1 MRLLATALAAIV
13 AQAAPAQQPAPRFRA
28 GVDVVQVAVV
38 ARDGAGNPVTDL
50 ASSDFEVLEDGVSQ
64 RVVAFARVSL
74 PMFRPAAAA
83 ARPAAPDI
91 PLDVATN
98 ESLAAA
104 RIFVLVLDAL
114 HVAPVRTLTVRQQA
128 RQFVEERVGP
138 GDLAAVF
145 SPGGPPAATADFTN
159 DRARLLAA
167 IDSFTSSKLTSATVE
182 RAEELA
188 RASTTGIVMHGG
200 KDPSDGERAG
210 RAQALSATLEALARH
225 LERVPGRRKALLLF
239 SEGIDYDTTDV
250 MGETQRY
257 ASDVM
262 RAMERALNALMRTNV
277 AMYSV
282 DPRGLASGQGDLIQ
296 TPVYTSRPG
305 DPGVPS
311 ERDVEA
317 EQDRALR
324 SLRDAAV
331 ATGGFLATDL
341 GLARA
346 FERIAAETSEYYVL
360 GYTPARPS
368 KPGERRKIEVRI
380 SRPGVTVTARR
391 GYVVPAPARASTR
404 PAESLPDD
412 LAPSP
417 MARPGRARAPM
428 PGGVTAPEV
437 PRPVAG
443 VSSELT
449 ELLASPLPATGLGL
463 RVQAVAFK
471 GDRSRRDVQIVIE
484 VLGSGLRF
492 DEREGRAEERIDL
505 ALVTVDD
512 RGRAGNGRSTTIEM
526 RLPAAD
532 AARVK
537 TTGVRWLSKLD
548 LPPGRHQLRI
558 AARAA
563 KSGTSGL
570 VTHVVDVPRFDPDR
584 MFMSG
589 VTLTSLPSVLMMTRG
604 KGWLEATLD
613 TPPSAGRTFV
623 GGDQVT
629 AAVDVHVPPNRAA
642 DAAVVAEI
650 DAPGQPGQPIAARAG
665 SKASGSTREVAF
677 PIDTRGMAPG
687 AYVLRVTATA
697 AGDRIEHAVPFQ
709 IVAPRR

>member
-1 MRLLATALAAIV
+1 MRLLATALAAIL
-13 AQAAPAQQPAPRFRA
+13 AHAAPAQPPPPRFRA
-28 GVDVVQVAVV
+28 GVDVVQVAVI
-38 ARDGAGNPVTDL
+38 ARDAAGNPVTDL
-50 ASSDFEVLEDGVSQ
+50 GSSDFEVLEDGVPQ
-64 RVVAFARVSL
+64 RVVAFTRVSL
-74 PMFRPAAAA
+74 PLFRPAAAA
-83 ARPAAPDI
+83 EPAAPDI
-91 PLDVATN
+91 PLDVGTN

-128 RQFVEERVGP
+128 RQFIEQHVGP

-145 SPGGPPAATADFTN
+145 SPGGPPSATADFTN

-167 IDSFTSSKLTSATVE
+167 VDSFTSSKLTSATVE

-188 RASTTGIVMHGG
+188 RAATTGIVVHGG

-210 RAQALSATLEALARH
+210 RAQALTATLEALARH

-250 MGETQRY
+250 MGDIQRY

-262 RAMERALNALMRTNV
+262 RAMDRALSALMRTNV

-282 DPRGLASGQGDLIQ
+282 DPRGLGSGQGDLIQ
-296 TPVYTSRPG
+296 TPVYTARPG
-305 DPGVPS
+305 DPALPS

-317 EQDRALR
+317 EQDRAVR

-346 FERIAAETSEYYVL
+346 FERIAVETSEYYVL

-368 KPGERRKIEVRI
+368 KAGERRKIEVRI
-380 SRPGVTVTARR
+380 SRPGVAVTARR
-391 GYVVPAPARASTR
+391 GYVVPAPARTANR
-404 PAESLPDD
+404 AADPLPDD

-417 MARPGRARAPM
+417 MARPGRGRSPVL
-428 PGGVTAPEV
+428 GGVTAPEA
-437 PRPVAG
+437 PKPVAG
-443 VSSELT
+443 VSTDLT
-449 ELLASPLPATGLGL
+449 ELLSSPLPAAGLGL

-471 GDRSRRDVQIVIE
+471 GDRSRRGVQIVIE
-484 VLGSGLRF
+484 VLGSSLRF
-492 DEREGRAEERIDL
+492 EEKDGRAEERIDL

-526 RLPAAD
+526 RLPPAD

-563 KSGTSGL
+563 RTGASGL
-570 VTHVVDVPRFDPDR
+570 VTHVVDVPRFEPER
-584 MFMSG
+584 LFMSG

-604 KGWLEATLD
+604 DAWLDATLG

-623 GGDQVT
+623 AGDQLT
-629 AAVDVHVPPNRAA
+629 AAVDVYVPPNRPTEAS
-642 DAAVVAEI
+642 VVAEI
-650 DAPGQPGQPIAARAG
+650 AGQGQPAQRIAARPG
-665 SKASGSTREVAF
+665 SKSSGSSREVAF
-677 PIDTRGMAPG
+677 PIDTRGLPPG
-687 AYVLRVTATA
+687 AYVLRVTAAA
-697 AGDRIEHAVPFQ
+697 AGDRIEHVVPFR